1 MKRSI
6 AVILGA
12 AVCTPPLAVAQE
24 QQDATVGEVLVTAQR
39 RVESVQDVPISVS
52 VFTSQDLEKSNI
64 NEAKDYLQFAPNV
77 SFTEDGEVG
86 NRGISISIRGVS
98 DVSLGE
104 VVTANSIGFYLDEF
118 NVGTVANGGINPQ
131 LRDVEQIEVLR
142 GPQGTYFGR
151 NALAGA
157 LNITTKKPKQTFE
170 AEGTVR
176 ASRFNTW
183 GVGGV
188 LNVPLS
194 DKVAARLVADYD
206 ETDGLVKNVNPDGRS
221 NSGGESKYARLGLR
235 ATPNDALTMDL
246 SLAYSKDQDGFD
258 AEVPSGVL
266 DLDTQAIFGSSFVP
280 IGEGLGFY
288 PQNQR
293 RVNHDADEYNNNSYK
308 LANLRFAYDLGGM
321 EIKSITGA
329 IDSDNSRFFDQDNI
343 SVDAIVRQNR
353 YSGKSFSQEL
363 RLQSTGERTVQWTVG
378 ALYAKDK
385 IRQFN
390 SVRAGSEG
398 SYTDPVT
405 GEVIGLL
412 PPIPAG
418 FRINENR
425 RSFTT
430 TSYAAFGDISW
441 KLAEL
446 WTLKTGARYTRDKV
460 ANRFYDVVNFEGAPL
475 DGAGSDTFTDFAP
488 RVVLQFEPSADATW
502 YLTASKGYKA
512 GGVDILFVPSET
524 DPGTQVGLNRAFDP
538 EEMYN
543 YEIGF
548 KGRFADGRG
557 RFSAAAFYLD
567 WKDMQVQ
574 TNFLRDP
581 NDISSSVQATLNASG
596 AKTKGLEFE
605 LSGQLSDHLHA
616 GVTGGYLD
624 GKFEDFPE
632 AVLAGNNQI
641 DMSNAKLPRTPEWT
655 GSAYAEYG
663 FSVGD
668 NLSPFVR
675 GELVYRAK
683 SAGDLEGAAA
693 LSRRAILSGG
703 NAGQVLPEFP
713 YVMPSYTVFNL
724 RAGLGGEKFDLQ
736 AYVENVFD
744 KEYYN
749 GTGDNFGLAG
759 IRLRPHPRI
768 WGLQAVY
775 RMK

>member
-1 MKRSI
+1 M
-6 AVILGA
+6 ILGA
-12 AVCTPPLAVAQE
+12 LACLPPLAVAQE
-24 QQDATVGEVLVTAQR
+24 QQEAVPGEVLVTAQR

-52 VFTSQDLEKSNI
+52 VFTGADLEKSNI
-64 NEAKDYLQFAPNV
+64 NEAKSYLQFAPNV

-118 NVGTVANGGINPQ
+118 NVGTVANGVINPQ
-131 LRDVEQIEVLR
+131 LRDVERIEVLR

-157 LNITTKKPKQTFE
+157 LNITTRKPEQVFS

-194 DKVAARLVADYD
+194 DNVAARLVADYD
-206 ETDGLVKNVNPDGRS
+206 ESDGLIKNVNPSGTP
-221 NSGGESKYARLGLR
+221 NSGFESKYARLGVR
-235 ATPNDALTMDL
+235 ATPNDALTIDL
-246 SLAYSKDQDGFD
+246 SLIYNDEDDGFD
-258 AEVPSGVL
+258 ADVPSGVL
-266 DLDTQAIFGSSFVP
+266 DLDTQSIFGSSFRP
-280 IGEGLGFY
+280 LDDYLGVY
-288 PQNQR
+288 PENSR
-293 RVNHDADEYNNNSYK
+293 RVNHDTPEYNRNGYN
-308 LANLRFAYDLGGM
+308 LANLRIAYDLGSV
-321 EIKSITGA
+321 ELRSITGY
-329 IDSDNSRFFDQDNI
+329 IDSDNDRFFDQDNI
-343 SVDAIVRQNR
+343 SVNAIERENH
-353 YSGKSFSQEL
+353 YKGESFSQEL
-363 RLQSTGERTVQWTVG
+363 RLQSTGEHRADWTVG
-378 ALYAKDK
+378 ALYARDD
-385 IRQFN
+385 IDQFN
-390 SVRAGSEG
+390 SVRAGSQG

-425 RSFTT
+425 AAFRT
-430 TSYAAFGDISW
+430 TSYALFGDISW
-441 KLAEL
+441 NLSEM

-460 ANRFYDVVNFEGAPL
+460 ARRIFDVVNFEAPPL
-475 DGAGSDTFTDFAP
+475 SGGGSDEFTDFAP
-488 RVVLQFEPSADATW
+488 RVVLQYEPTADATW

-512 GGVDILFVPSET
+512 GGVDTFFVP
-524 DPGTQVGLNRAFDP
+524 DVNNPGTQVAENRSFDP

-543 YEIGF
+543 YELGF
-548 KGRFADGRG
+548 KGRFAGGRG

-596 AKTKGLEFE
+596 ATTKGFEFE
-605 LSGQLSDHLHA
+605 VSGQVTDGLHVGA
-616 GVTGGYLD
+616 AGGYLD
-624 GKFEDFPE
+624 GKFDDFPD
-632 AVLAGNNQI
+632 AVLAGANRL
-641 DMSNAKLPRTPEWT
+641 DMSDARLPKTPKWT
-655 GSAYAEYG
+655 GSAFAEYG
-663 FSVGD
+663 FHVGE
-668 NLSPFVR
+668 NLNPFVR
-675 GELVYRAK
+675 GEVVYRAK

-693 LSRRAILSGG
+693 LSRRVILSGG
-703 NAGQVLPEFP
+703 NAGQVLPEYP
-713 YVMPSYTVFNL
+713 YVLPSYTVVNL
-724 RAGLGGEKFDLQ
+724 RAGLGGEKLDFQ

-744 KEYYN
+744 EEYYN

-768 WGLQAVY
+768 WGVQAVY